1 MTKLELIIIALSAIS
16 SAWSEKTTT
25 EFKNVEQSVLDEI
38 AANFEKELADIQPSE
53 LEIRVNEFIKSSA
66 KAIFV
71 PIDNKLPSMKDV
83 NKDVLSEISTS
94 LFKALTFEEKP
105 AASEGIPG
113 AEAIGENVK
122 EAAWA
127 NGDGIEM
134 KGLPTFNSTPTAG
147 EEAIGVKFNPDGL
160 SLNDAI
166 HSKIA
171 NAVDALIDL
180 GKVSENETQRT
191 NIDNALFTAK
201 EFAKSVGV
209 CFVV

>member
-16 SAWSEKTTT
+16 SAWPEKVTS
-25 EFKNVEQSVLDEI
+25 EFKNVEQSALDEI
-38 AANFEKELADIQPSE
+38 AANFEKELAEIQPSE
-53 LEIRVNEFIKSSA
+53 LEIRVNEFVKSSA
-66 KAIFV
+66 KAIFI
-71 PIDNKLPSMKDV
+71 PIDNKFPSIKDV
-83 NKDVLSEISTS
+83 NKDTLSEISAS
-94 LFKALTFEEKP
+94 LLKALTFEEKP
-105 AASEGIPG
+105 AASEGTSG
-113 AEAIGENVK
+113 TEAIGEKVQ

-127 NGDGIEM
+127 NGDEIEV
-134 KGLPTFNSTPTAG
+134 KGLPTFNSTPTVG

-171 NAVDALIDL
+171 NVVDALVDL
-180 GKVSENETQRT
+180 GKISENETQRA